1 MKKTS
6 FAIALM
12 GALAMTS
19 CSNDDVMNNAP
30 DTGSTITFTATL
42 PADLQSRAF
51 GDGTQTKDLHYAIYE
66 AGTKTLVFASE
77 GGVPQATLVKIDE
90 KNFSLSADLV
100 KGKSYD
106 FVFWADATG
115 NNFYTFDPASQS
127 VSINYDKLVAN
138 DDTRDAFF
146 QTVKDINVTGSA
158 SYNVELR
165 RPFAQLNI
173 LTDDI
178 AKVTATGTTL
188 GDITVTVSDAYS
200 TLDLFS
206 GEATGLKGAA
216 VSFAAPRAEGEI
228 VSVNGKAYDVLSMN
242 YILTGSDIEG
252 GNVQTAQKELFD
264 VTVDINDNNGTKLQT
279 INVSNVPVQRNYR
292 TNIYGSLLTNSLD
305 FNIVVVPD
313 FYDPDLDLEI
323 SATPATADEFVAALN
338 NPIVKEINIEQ
349 DLDLSE
355 ATTEELTFNT
365 PKTFI
370 MANDSKLQLGNK
382 NTIVANNG
390 LTIKGEGTISNT
402 SADNSDLGRGWHKAL
417 IFVKS
422 GDLVIDG
429 VTIENDPTYHYHGSS
444 AEDRPYNSAAIQ
456 YWNDTDVTIT
466 NARIISGEFTLC
478 GMGRGVASGNIVLK
492 DSYFESTSSSQNG
505 TGNWA
510 YAMRILGSTAVLE
523 DCEVKGIQ
531 GGVSVEGGNL
541 VCTIKSGK
549 YYTVN
554 TPGKNDA
561 FYPVYVTNAANVIIE
576 GGEFIGAR
584 SLSNLCEGTSAVVVG
599 DNDTHMPVGFVTI
612 KGGKF
617 SGKAYNHV
625 TNSVYQ
631 PDQWVALE
639 GEEPLKWTISE

>member
-6 FAIALM
+6 FAIALL
-12 GALAMTS
+12 AAVAMTS

-30 DTGSTITFTATL
+30 DNGSTVTFTATL
-42 PADLQSRAF
+42 PSDLQSRAF

-100 KGKSYD
+100 KGKAYD
-106 FVFWADATG
+106 FLFWADATG
-115 NNFYTFDPASQS
+115 NDFYTFEPAEQT
-127 VSINYDKLVAN
+127 VSINYDNLVAN

-146 QTVKDINVTGSA
+146 QTVKGINVTGSA

-178 AKVTATGTTL
+178 AKVTATGTKL

-216 VSFAAPRAEGEI
+216 VSFAAPRAEGET
-228 VSVNGKAYDVLSMN
+228 VSVSGKAYDVLSMN
-242 YILTGSDIEG
+242 YILTGSVIDG

-264 VTVDINDNNGTKLQT
+264 VTVDINDNNGTNLQT

-313 FYDPDLDLEI
+313 FYDPSNDLEI
-323 SATPATADEFVAALN
+323 TATPETAEEFIAALN
-338 NPIVKEINIEQ
+338 NPVISEINVAK

-355 ATTEELTFNT
+355 ATIDDLTFDT
-365 PKTFI
+365 PKTF
-370 MANDSKLQLGNK
+370 NFVGGTTLQLGNT
-382 NTIVANNG
+382 NRLVANNG
-390 LTIKGEGTISNT
+390 LTLQGNGTLSNT
-402 SADNSDLGRGWHKAL
+402 SADNSDLGQGWNKSL
-417 IFVKS
+417 IFVYG

-429 VTIENDPTYHYHGSS
+429 VTLENDPNYHYHGSS
-444 AEDRPYNSAAIQ
+444 AAGRPYNSAAIQ

-478 GMGRGVASGNIVLK
+478 GMGRGVASGNITLK
-492 DSYFESTSSSQNG
+492 DSYFESTSSNSNG

-510 YAMRILGSTAVLE
+510 YAMRIFGSSAVLE

-531 GGVSVEGGNL
+531 GGVSVEGDNL

-561 FYPVYVTNAANVIIE
+561 FYPVYVTNAATVIIE
-576 GGEFIGAR
+576 GGEFIGAVNR
-584 SLSNLCEGTSAVVVG
+584 SSLCEGTSAVVVG
-599 DNDTHMPVGFVTI
+599 DNDVHMPNGYLTI

-631 PDQWVALE
+631 ADQWVELE

>member
-6 FAIALM
+6 FAIALL
-12 GALAMTS
+12 AAVAMTS

-30 DTGSTITFTATL
+30 DNGSTVTFTATL
-42 PADLQSRAF
+42 PSDLQSRAF

-66 AGTKTLVFASE
+66 AGTKNLVFASE

-100 KGKSYD
+100 KGKAYD
-106 FVFWADATG
+106 FLFWADATG
-115 NNFYTFDPASQS
+115 NDFYTFDPAEQT
-127 VSINYDKLVAN
+127 VSINYDRLVAN

-146 QTVKDINVTGSA
+146 QTVKGINVTGSA

-178 AKVTATGTTL
+178 AKVTVTGTTL

-216 VSFAAPRAEGEI
+216 VSFTAPRADGET
-228 VSVNGKAYDVLSMN
+228 VSVSGKAYDVLSMN
-242 YILTGSDIEG
+242 YILTGSVIDG
-252 GNVQTAQKELFD
+252 NNVQTAQKELFD
-264 VTVDINDNNGTKLQT
+264 VTVDISDNAGTKLQT

-313 FYDPDLDLEI
+313 FYDPDLEV
-323 SATPATADEFVAALN
+323 SATPATAEEFVAALN

-349 DLDLSE
+349 NLDLSDF
-355 ATTEELTFNT
+355 TTEELTFST

-402 SADNSDLGRGWHKAL
+402 SADNSDLGAGWNKSL
-417 IFVKS
+417 IFVYG

-429 VTIENDPTYHYHGSS
+429 VTLENDPNYHYHGNA
-444 AEDRPYNSAAIQ
+444 AEGRPYNSAAIQ

-492 DSYFESTSSSQNG
+492 NSYFESTSSNSNG
-505 TGNWA
+505 TGNWS
-510 YAMRILGSTAVLE
+510 YAMRLFGSSSVLE
-523 DCEVKGIQ
+523 NCEVKGIQ
-531 GGVSVEGGNL
+531 GGVSPEGADH

-554 TPGKNDA
+554 TPGKTDA
-561 FYPVYVTNAANVIIE
+561 FYPVYVTNAATVVIE

-584 SLSNLCEGTSAVVVG
+584 SWSNLCEGTSAVVVG
-599 DNDTHMPVGFVTI
+599 DNDVHMPNGYLTI

-631 PDQWVALE
+631 ADQWVELE

>member
-6 FAIALM
+6 FAIALL
-12 GALAMTS
+12 AAVAMTS

-30 DTGSTITFTATL
+30 DNGSTVTFTATL
-42 PADLQSRAF
+42 PSDLQSRAF

-66 AGTKTLVFASE
+66 AGTKNLVFASE

-100 KGKSYD
+100 KGKAYD
-106 FVFWADATG
+106 FLFWADATG
-115 NNFYTFDPASQS
+115 NDFYTFDPAEQT
-127 VSINYDKLVAN
+127 VSINYDRLVAN

-146 QTVKDINVTGSA
+146 QTVKGINVTGSA

-173 LTDDI
+173 LSDDI
-178 AKVTATGTTL
+178 AKVTVTGTTL

-216 VSFAAPRAEGEI
+216 VSFTAPRADGET
-228 VSVNGKAYDVLSMN
+228 VSVSGKAYDVLSMN
-242 YILTGSDIEG
+242 YILTGSVIDG
-252 GNVQTAQKELFD
+252 NNVQTAQKELFD
-264 VTVDINDNNGTKLQT
+264 VTVDISDNAGTKLQT

-313 FYDPDLDLEI
+313 FYDPDLEV
-323 SATPATADEFVAALN
+323 SATPATAEEFVAALN

-349 DLDLSE
+349 NLDLSDF
-355 ATTEELTFNT
+355 TTEELTFST

-402 SADNSDLGRGWHKAL
+402 SADNSDLGAGWNKSL
-417 IFVKS
+417 IFVYG

-429 VTIENDPTYHYHGSS
+429 VTLENDPNYHYHGNA
-444 AEDRPYNSAAIQ
+444 AEGRPYNSAAIQ

-492 DSYFESTSSSQNG
+492 NSYFESTSSNSNG
-505 TGNWA
+505 TGNWS
-510 YAMRILGSTAVLE
+510 YAMRLFGSSSVLE
-523 DCEVKGIQ
+523 NCEVKGIQ
-531 GGVSVEGGNL
+531 GGVSPEGADH

-554 TPGKNDA
+554 TPGKTDA
-561 FYPVYVTNAANVIIE
+561 FYPVYVTNAATVVIE
-576 GGEFIGAR
+576 GGEFIGAVNR
-584 SLSNLCEGTSAVVVG
+584 SSLCEGTSAVVVG
-599 DNDTHMPVGFVTI
+599 DNDVHMPNGYLTI

-631 PDQWVALE
+631 ADQWVELE

>member
-12 GALAMTS
+12 GALVMTS
-19 CSNDDVMNNAP
+19 CSNDDVMNNTP
-30 DTGSTITFTATL
+30 DNGSTITFTATL

-66 AGTKTLVFASE
+66 AGTKNLVFASE

-100 KGKSYD
+100 KGKAYD

-127 VSINYDKLVAN
+127 VSINYDNLVAN

-178 AKVTATGTTL
+178 AKVTATGTVL
-188 GDITVTVSDAYS
+188 GDITVSVSDAYS
-200 TLDLFS
+200 TIDLFT
-206 GEATGLKGAA
+206 GETSELKGTA
-216 VSFAAPRAEGEI
+216 VSFTAPRADGEF
-228 VSVNGKAYDVLSMN
+228 VTVNGKAYDVLSMN
-242 YILTGSDIEG
+242 YILTGSVIEN

-264 VTVDINDNNGTKLQT
+264 VTVDINDNAGTKLQT

-313 FYDPDLDLEI
+313 FYDPDLEV
-323 SATPATADEFVAALN
+323 SATPATAEELVAALG
-338 NPIVKEINIEQ
+338 NPLVKEINIEQ
-349 DLDLSE
+349 NLDLSQVS
-355 ATTEELTFNT
+355 TEDLTFDT
-365 PKTFI
+365 PKTII

-402 SADNSDLGRGWHKAL
+402 SADNSDLGAGWHKAL

-429 VTIENDPTYHYHGSS
+429 VTIENDPAYHYHGNSG
-444 AEDRPYNSAAIQ
+444 EGRPYNSAAIS
-456 YWNDTDVTIT
+456 YWNDANVTIT
-466 NARIISGEFTLC
+466 NARVISGEFTLC

-492 DSYFESTSSSQNG
+492 DSYFESTSSNANG
-505 TGNWA
+505 TSNWA
-510 YAMRILGSTAVLE
+510 YAMRIFGSTAVLE
-523 DCEVKGIQ
+523 NCEVKGIQ
-531 GGVSVEGGNL
+531 GGVSVEGENL

-561 FYPVYVTNAANVIIE
+561 FYPVYVTNAATVIIE

-584 SLSNLCEGTSAVVVG
+584 SWSNLCEGTSAVVVG

-639 GEEPLKWTISE
+639 GEEPLKWTIKN

>member
-6 FAIALM
+6 FAIALL
-12 GALAMTS
+12 AAVAMTS

-30 DTGSTITFTATL
+30 DNGSTVTFTATL
-42 PADLQSRAF
+42 PSDLQSRAF

-100 KGKSYD
+100 KGKAYD
-106 FVFWADATG
+106 FLFWADATG
-115 NNFYTFDPASQS
+115 NDFYTFDPAEQT
-127 VSINYDKLVAN
+127 VSINYDRLVAN

-146 QTVKDINVTGSA
+146 QTVKGINVTGSA

-178 AKVTATGTTL
+178 AKVTATGTIL

-206 GEATGLKGAA
+206 GEAAGLKGAA
-216 VSFAAPRAEGEI
+216 VSFAAPRAEGET

-242 YILTGSDIEG
+242 YILTGSVIEG

-313 FYDPDLDLEI
+313 FYDPDLEVF
-323 SATPATADEFVAALN
+323 TPATADEFVAALN
-338 NPIVKEINIEQ
+338 NPLVKEINVEQ
-349 DLDLSE
+349 DFDLSDF
-355 ATTEELTFNT
+355 TTEELTFST
-365 PKTFI
+365 PKTII
-370 MANDSKLQLGNK
+370 MTNDSKLQLGNK

-402 SADNSDLGRGWHKAL
+402 SADNSDLGRGWNKSL
-417 IFVKS
+417 IFVNG

-444 AEDRPYNSAAIQ
+444 DEGRPYNSAAIQ

-492 DSYFESTSSSQNG
+492 NSYFESTSSNSNG

-510 YAMRILGSTAVLE
+510 YAMRIFGSSAVLE
-523 DCEVKGIQ
+523 NCEVKGIQ
-531 GGVSVEGGNL
+531 GGVSVEGDNL

-561 FYPVYVTNAANVIIE
+561 FYPVYVTNSGTVVIE
-576 GGEFIGAR
+576 GGEFIGAVNR
-584 SLSNLCEGTSAVVVG
+584 NNLCEGTSAVVVG
-599 DNDTHMPVGFVTI
+599 DNDTHMPDGSVII

-617 SGKAYNHV
+617 SGKAYN
-625 TNSVYQ
+625 TTLGTVYQ
-631 PDQWVALE
+631 ADQWVELQ

>member
-6 FAIALM
+6 FAIALL
-12 GALAMTS
+12 AAVAMTS

-30 DTGSTITFTATL
+30 DNGSTVTFTATL
-42 PADLQSRAF
+42 PSDLQSRAF

-100 KGKSYD
+100 KGKAYD
-106 FVFWADATG
+106 FLFWADATG
-115 NNFYTFDPASQS
+115 NDFYTFDPAEQT
-127 VSINYDKLVAN
+127 VSINYDRLVAN

-146 QTVKDINVTGSA
+146 QTVKGINVTGSA

-178 AKVTATGTTL
+178 AKVTATGTIL

-206 GEATGLKGAA
+206 GEAAGLKGAA
-216 VSFAAPRAEGEI
+216 VSFAAPRAEGET

-242 YILTGSDIEG
+242 YILTGSVIDG

-305 FNIVVVPD
+305 FDIVVVPD
-313 FYDPDLDLEI
+313 FYDPSNDLEI
-323 SATPATADEFVAALN
+323 TATPETAEEFIAALN
-338 NPIVKEINIEQ
+338 NPVISEINVAK

-355 ATTEELTFNT
+355 ASIDDLTFDT
-365 PKTFI
+365 PKTF
-370 MANDSKLQLGNK
+370 NFVGGTTLQLGNT
-382 NTIVANNG
+382 NRLVANNG
-390 LTIKGEGTISNT
+390 LTIQGNGTLSNT
-402 SADNSDLGRGWHKAL
+402 SADNSDLGAGWNKSL
-417 IFVKS
+417 IFVNG

-429 VTIENDPTYHYHGSS
+429 VTIENDPAYHYHGNS
-444 AEDRPYNSAAIQ
+444 AEGRPYNSAAIS
-456 YWNDTDVTIT
+456 YWNDANVTIT

-492 DSYFESTSSSQNG
+492 NSYFESTSSNSNG

-510 YAMRILGSTAVLE
+510 YAMRIFGSSAVLE
-523 DCEVKGIQ
+523 NCEVKGIQ
-531 GGVSVEGGNL
+531 GGVSVEGENL

-561 FYPVYVTNAANVIIE
+561 FYPVYVTNAATVVIE

-584 SLSNLCEGTSAVVVG
+584 SWSNLCEGTSAVVVG
-599 DNDTHMPVGFVTI
+599 DNDVHMPNGYLTI

-631 PDQWVALE
+631 ADQWVELQ

>member
-6 FAIALM
+6 FAIALL
-12 GALAMTS
+12 AAVAMTS

-30 DTGSTITFTATL
+30 DNGSTVTFTATL
-42 PADLQSRAF
+42 PSDLQSRAF

-100 KGKSYD
+100 KGKAYD
-106 FVFWADATG
+106 FLFWADATG
-115 NNFYTFDPASQS
+115 NDFYTFEPAEQT
-127 VSINYDKLVAN
+127 VSINYDNLVAN

-146 QTVKDINVTGSA
+146 QTVKGINVTGSA

-178 AKVTATGTTL
+178 AKVTATGTKL

-216 VSFAAPRAEGEI
+216 VSFAAPRAEGET

-242 YILTGSDIEG
+242 YILTGSVIEG

-264 VTVDINDNNGTKLQT
+264 VTVDINDNAGTKLQT

-313 FYDPDLDLEI
+313 FYDPDSDIEI
-323 SATPATADEFVAALN
+323 TATPETAEEFIAALN
-338 NPIVKEINIEQ
+338 NPVISEINVAK

-355 ATTEELTFNT
+355 ASIDDLTFDT
-365 PKTFI
+365 PKTF
-370 MANDSKLQLGNK
+370 NFVGGTTLQLGNT
-382 NTIVANNG
+382 NRLVANNG
-390 LTIKGEGTISNT
+390 LTIQGNGTLSNT
-402 SADNSDLGRGWHKAL
+402 SADNSDLGKGWNKSL
-417 IFVKS
+417 IFVNG

-429 VTIENDPTYHYHGSS
+429 VTIENDPTYHYHGNSD
-444 AEDRPYNSAAIQ
+444 EGRPYNSAAIS
-456 YWNDTDVTIT
+456 YWNDANVTIT
-466 NARIISGEFTLC
+466 NARVISGEFTLC

-492 DSYFESTSSSQNG
+492 DSYFESTSTNANNG
-505 TGNWA
+505 INWA
-510 YAMRILGSTAVLE
+510 YAMRIFGSSAVLE
-523 DCEVKGIQ
+523 NCEVKGIQ
-531 GGVSVEGGNL
+531 GGVSVEGENL

-561 FYPVYVTNAANVIIE
+561 FYPVYVTNAATVIIE

-584 SLSNLCEGTSAVVVG
+584 SWSNLCEGTSAVVVG
-599 DNDTHMPVGFVTI
+599 DNDVHMPVGYLTI

-631 PDQWVALE
+631 ADQWVELE

>member
-6 FAIALM
+6 FAIALL
-12 GALAMTS
+12 AAVAMTS

-30 DTGSTITFTATL
+30 DNGSTVTFTATL
-42 PADLQSRAF
+42 PSDLQSRAF

-100 KGKSYD
+100 KGKAYD
-106 FVFWADATG
+106 FLFWADATG
-115 NNFYTFDPASQS
+115 NDFYTFEPAEQT
-127 VSINYDKLVAN
+127 VSINYDNLVAN

-146 QTVKDINVTGSA
+146 QTVKGINVTGSA

-178 AKVTATGTTL
+178 AKVTATGTKL

-216 VSFAAPRAEGEI
+216 VSFAALRAEGET

-242 YILTGSDIEG
+242 YILTGSVIDG
-252 GNVQTAQKELFD
+252 NNVQTAQKELFD
-264 VTVDINDNNGTKLQT
+264 VTVDINDNAGTKLQT

-313 FYDPDLDLEI
+313 FYDPDLEV
-323 SATPATADEFVAALN
+323 SATPATAEEFVAALN

-349 DLDLSE
+349 NLDLSDF
-355 ATTEELTFNT
+355 TTEELTFNT

-402 SADNSDLGRGWHKAL
+402 SADNSDLGAGWNKSL
-417 IFVKS
+417 IFVYG

-429 VTIENDPTYHYHGSS
+429 VTLENDPNYHYHGNA
-444 AEDRPYNSAAIQ
+444 AEGRPYNSAAIQ

-510 YAMRILGSTAVLE
+510 YAMRIFGSTAVLE
-523 DCEVKGIQ
+523 NCEVKGIQ
-531 GGVSVEGGNL
+531 GGVSAEGADL

-554 TPGKNDA
+554 TPGKVDA
-561 FYPVYVTNAANVIIE
+561 FYPVYVTNSGTVVIE
-576 GGEFIGAR
+576 GGEFIGAVNR
-584 SLSNLCEGTSAVVVG
+584 NSLCEGTSAVVVG
-599 DNDTHMPVGFVTI
+599 DNDTHMPDGSVII

-617 SGKAYNHV
+617 SGKAYN
-625 TNSVYQ
+625 TTLGTVYQ
-631 PDQWVALE
+631 ADQWVELQ

>member
-127 VSINYDKLVAN
+127 VSINYDNLVAN

-188 GDITVTVSDAYS
+188 GDITVSVSDAYS
-200 TLDLFS
+200 TIDLFT
-206 GEATGLKGAA
+206 GETADLKGAP
-216 VSFAAPRAEGEI
+216 VSFTAPRAEGET

-242 YILTGSDIEG
+242 YILTGSVIEN

-264 VTVDINDNNGTKLQT
+264 VTVDINDNAGTKLQT

-305 FNIVVVPD
+305 FDIVVVPD
-313 FYDPDLDLEI
+313 FYDPSNDLEI
-323 SATPATADEFVAALN
+323 TATPETAEEFIAALN
-338 NPIVKEINIEQ
+338 NPVISEINVAK

-355 ATTEELTFNT
+355 ASIDDLTFDT
-365 PKTFI
+365 PKTF
-370 MANDSKLQLGNK
+370 NFVGGTTLQLGNT
-382 NTIVANNG
+382 NRLVANNG
-390 LTIKGEGTISNT
+390 LTIQGNGTLSNT
-402 SADNSDLGRGWHKAL
+402 SADNSDLGAGWNKSL
-417 IFVKS
+417 IFVNG

-429 VTIENDPTYHYHGSS
+429 VTIENDPAYHYHGNS
-444 AEDRPYNSAAIQ
+444 AEGRPYNSAAIS
-456 YWNDTDVTIT
+456 YWNDANVTIT
-466 NARIISGEFTLC
+466 NARVISGEFTLC

-492 DSYFESTSSSQNG
+492 DSYFESTSTNANNG
-505 TGNWA
+505 INWA
-510 YAMRILGSTAVLE
+510 YAMRIFGSTAVLE
-523 DCEVKGIQ
+523 NCEVKGIQ
-531 GGVSVEGGNL
+531 GGVSVEGENL

-561 FYPVYVTNAANVIIE
+561 FYPVYVTNAATVVIE

-584 SLSNLCEGTSAVVVG
+584 SWSNLCEGTSAVVVG

>member
-6 FAIALM
+6 FAIALL
-12 GALAMTS
+12 AAVAMTS

-30 DTGSTITFTATL
+30 DNGSTVTFTATL
-42 PADLQSRAF
+42 PSDLQSRAF

-66 AGTKTLVFASE
+66 AGTKNLVFASE

-100 KGKSYD
+100 KGKAYD
-106 FVFWADATG
+106 FLFWADATG
-115 NNFYTFDPASQS
+115 NDFYTFDATEQT
-127 VSINYDKLVAN
+127 VSINYDRLVAN

-146 QTVKDINVTGSA
+146 QTVKGINVTGSA

-188 GDITVTVSDAYS
+188 GDITVIVSDAYS

-206 GEATGLKGAA
+206 GEATGLKGDA
-216 VSFAAPRAEGEI
+216 VSFTAPRADGET
-228 VSVNGKAYDVLSMN
+228 VSVSGKAYDVLSMN
-242 YILTGSDIEG
+242 YILTGSVIDG
-252 GNVQTAQKELFD
+252 NNVQTAQKELFD
-264 VTVDINDNNGTKLQT
+264 VTVDINDNAGTKLQT

-313 FYDPDLDLEI
+313 FYDPDLEV
-323 SATPATADEFVAALN
+323 SATPATAEEFVAALN

-349 DLDLSE
+349 NLDLSDF
-355 ATTEELTFNT
+355 TTEELTFDT

-402 SADNSDLGRGWHKAL
+402 SADNSDLGAGWNKSL
-417 IFVKS
+417 IFAYG

-429 VTIENDPTYHYHGSS
+429 VTLENDPNYHYHGSS
-444 AEDRPYNSAAIQ
+444 AEGRPYNSAAIQ

-478 GMGRGVASGNIVLK
+478 GMVRGVASGNIVLK
-492 DSYFESTSSSQNG
+492 NSYFESTSSNSNG
-505 TGNWA
+505 TGNWS
-510 YAMRILGSTAVLE
+510 YAMRIFGSSAVLE
-523 DCEVKGIQ
+523 NCEVKGIQ
-531 GGVSVEGGNL
+531 GGVSADGENL

-554 TPGKNDA
+554 TLGKNDA
-561 FYPVYVTNAANVIIE
+561 FYPVYVTNAATVIIE

-584 SLSNLCEGTSAVVVG
+584 SWSNLCEGTSAVVVG
-599 DNDTHMPVGFVTI
+599 DNDVHMPNGYLTI

-631 PDQWVALE
+631 PEQWVELE

>member
-6 FAIALM
+6 FAIALL
-12 GALAMTS
+12 AAVAMTS

-30 DTGSTITFTATL
+30 DNGSTVTFTATL
-42 PADLQSRAF
+42 PSDLQSRAF

-66 AGTKTLVFASE
+66 AGTKNLVFASE

-100 KGKSYD
+100 KGKAYD
-106 FVFWADATG
+106 FLFWADATG
-115 NNFYTFDPASQS
+115 NDFYTFDPAEQT
-127 VSINYDKLVAN
+127 VSINYDNLVAN

-242 YILTGSDIEG
+242 YILTGSVIEG

-313 FYDPDLDLEI
+313 FYDPDSDIEI
-323 SATPATADEFVAALN
+323 TATPETAEEFIAALN
-338 NPIVKEINIEQ
+338 NPVISEINVAK

-355 ATTEELTFNT
+355 ASIDDLTFDT
-365 PKTFI
+365 PKTF
-370 MANDSKLQLGNK
+370 NFVGGTTLQLGNT
-382 NTIVANNG
+382 NRLVANNG
-390 LTIKGEGTISNT
+390 LTIQGNGTLSNT
-402 SADNSDLGRGWHKAL
+402 SADNSDLGKGWNKSL
-417 IFVKS
+417 IFVNG

-429 VTIENDPTYHYHGSS
+429 VTIENDPTYHYHGNSD
-444 AEDRPYNSAAIQ
+444 EGRPYNSAAIS

-492 DSYFESTSSSQNG
+492 DSYFESTSSGHNG

-510 YAMRILGSTAVLE
+510 YAMRIFGSTAVLE

-531 GGVSVEGGNL
+531 GGVSVEGENL

-554 TPGKNDA
+554 TPGKVDA
-561 FYPVYVTNAANVIIE
+561 FYPVYVTNAATVVIE
-576 GGEFIGAR
+576 GGEFIGAVNR
-584 SLSNLCEGTSAVVVG
+584 SNLCEGTSAVVVG
-599 DNDTHMPVGFVTI
+599 DNDVHMPNGYLTI

-631 PDQWVALE
+631 ADQWVELQ